1 MIQTLGDVLVLV
13 TIISV
18 GVVAFLLAIFL
29 YHLVFVVMDLRKVMK
44 RVNEITAQIEDML
57 VKPVEVA
64 GVALGWAQKLVFDLI
79 DMETTAKPKKAKK
92 AKKAK
97 PKKEKK
103 KRKKGGFKKKKV

>member
-1 MIQTLGDVLVLV
+1 MIQTLGDVFLLV

-44 RVNEITAQIEDML
+44 RVNEISAQIEDML

-64 GVALGWAQKLVFDLI
+64 GIALGWAQKVIFDLI
-79 DMETTAKPKKAKK
+79 ETNIPVKPRKAKK
-92 AKKAK
+92 PKKAK
-97 PKKEKK
+97 PKKEK
-103 KRKKGGFKKKKV
+103 GFKKKKV

>member
-1 MIQTLGDVLVLV
+1 MIQTLGDVLLLV

-44 RVNEITAQIEDML
+44 RVNEISAQIEDML

-64 GVALGWAQKLVFDLI
+64 GIALGWAQKIIFDLI
-79 DMETTAKPKKAKK
+79 DMDSTERPKKAKRS
-92 AKKAK
+92 KKSK
-97 PKKEKK
+97 TKKGKH
-103 KRKKGGFKKKKV
+103 KRKKES

>member
-1 MIQTLGDVLVLV
+1 MIQTLGDVLLLV

-18 GVVAFLLAIFL
+18 GMVSFLLAIFL

-44 RVNEITAQIEDML
+44 RVNEISAQIEDML
-57 VKPVEVA
+57 VKPVEAA
-64 GVALGWAQKLVFDLI
+64 GLALGWAQKIIWDLVAMD
-79 DMETTAKPKKAKK
+79 TPKKPKKAKK